1 MKIRKQLV
9 IAVLLV
15 FSCFRV
21 EGAEQSLLM
30 DVLQKA
36 FPDYQV
42 SMTSGKTAALQRG
55 ETTMPIELEAITE
68 FTHADTR
75 FLAVVVVF
83 NELQEGLSVRF
94 RKGEDVALPSHKNRL
109 LLVPVADPS
118 TVRSVVIDN
127 HVLGSARHEIMIQ
140 DMIGDGT
147 SQLVLAAESV
157 YPLYQPR
164 ETSIAQRRYLYT
176 LPVLD
181 PILEVTS
188 KRVMFGV
195 KGVGDI
201 DEYDVDFV
209 AGQSGKRVLR
219 SRNRKNGV
227 TRLVDRSANG
237 RFNTDD
243 APWER
248 QKIKAQKQSSL
259 LTIRVVDSSG
269 TPMPGVPV
277 DGFTKKLNLLKW
289 SDKSK
294 PFKAKTDKRGE
305 FEINPGDGV
314 GLTVQAEGY
323 YPVESF
329 WSPEDVP
336 DDVVLITLEQAVPAV
351 EMIGCTK
358 TRKIW
363 EKDVENLSLG
373 VRLIDGDKGKWKEV
387 PTEKVEAADLW
398 IEVEK
403 SNDISWRQ
411 WNIKLSGKNGWQLA
425 PGSTKDDTSDGSTM
439 REAPEEGYKQELQY
453 KVGDCPQ
460 GFYLRSADGKRYGK
474 IWGFRFED
482 RSRGKLIRRY
492 MWIRFA
498 VQSKDT
504 GSRSLNSK

>member
-164 ETSIAQRRYLYT
+164 ETSIAQRSRWWQGRRPGLAEAQGGECT
-176 LPVLD
+176 QD
-181 PILEVTS
+181 ERHERRAS
-188 KRVMFGV
+188 KLSRHRIPRHASAHSRLG
-195 KGVGDI
+195 GHR
-201 DEYDVDFV
+201 
-209 AGQSGKRVLR
+209 SSRVL
-219 SRNRKNGV
+219 
-227 TRLVDRSANG
+227 
-237 RFNTDD
+237 
-243 APWER
+243 ER
-248 QKIKAQKQSSL
+248 IC
-259 LTIRVVDSSG
+259 G
-269 TPMPGVPV
+269 
-277 DGFTKKLNLLKW
+277 
-289 SDKSK
+289 
-294 PFKAKTDKRGE
+294 
-305 FEINPGDGV
+305 
-314 GLTVQAEGY
+314 
-323 YPVESF
+323 
-329 WSPEDVP
+329 
-336 DDVVLITLEQAVPAV
+336 
-351 EMIGCTK
+351 
-358 TRKIW
+358 
-363 EKDVENLSLG
+363 
-373 VRLIDGDKGKWKEV
+373 
-387 PTEKVEAADLW
+387 PT
-398 IEVEK
+398 
-403 SNDISWRQ
+403 S
-411 WNIKLSGKNGWQLA
+411 
-425 PGSTKDDTSDGSTM
+425 
-439 REAPEEGYKQELQY
+439 
-453 KVGDCPQ
+453 
-460 GFYLRSADGKRYGK
+460 
-474 IWGFRFED
+474 
-482 RSRGKLIRRY
+482 
-492 MWIRFA
+492 
-498 VQSKDT
+498 
-504 GSRSLNSK
+504 